1 MILTNWSGC
10 RNIAEQLVE
19 KGLASVVR
27 HKRDD
32 EDRSSDYDK
41 LMTAEQ
47 ALVLILF
54 LLWSPI
60 EMIWSIRAVA
70 DTRGI
75 HSGKEI
81 PPSKQP
87 LNISEVSPSFIKG
100 WVQPLTCLTDKY
112 PSRSIFKRFQAAGK
126 NSCSCGLR
134 SRRITIQVRCR
145 IEYSSL
151 HEPNYLIIESSCL
164 KTTKPLH

>member
-1 MILTNWSGC
+1 MRYYSLWRPKLVGFPWIFIPLNELIILVY

-41 LMTAEQ
+41 LMAAEQ
-47 ALVLILF
+47 ALVLIFFFFRLH
-54 LLWSPI
+54 I
-60 EMIWSIRAVA
+60 EMIWYTNRAVA

-75 HSGKEI
+75 HSGKEN
-81 PPSKQP
+81 PPPKQP

-100 WVQPLTCLTDKY
+100 
-112 PSRSIFKRFQAAGK
+112 
-126 NSCSCGLR
+126 
-134 SRRITIQVRCR
+134 
-145 IEYSSL
+145 
-151 HEPNYLIIESSCL
+151 
-164 KTTKPLH
+164 

>member
-1 MILTNWSGC
+1 M
-10 RNIAEQLVE
+10 
-19 KGLASVVR
+19 ASVVR

-47 ALVLILF
+47 VLVFISFF
-54 LLWSPI
+54 LLITI
-60 EMIWSIRAVA
+60 EIIWSIRAVA

-87 LNISEVSPSFIKG
+87 LNISEVS
-100 WVQPLTCLTDKY
+100 
-112 PSRSIFKRFQAAGK
+112 A
-126 NSCSCGLR
+126 
-134 SRRITIQVRCR
+134 
-145 IEYSSL
+145 SL
-151 HEPNYLIIESSCL
+151 HQVEYIINMSDRQVHV
-164 KTTKPLH
+164 PFNF